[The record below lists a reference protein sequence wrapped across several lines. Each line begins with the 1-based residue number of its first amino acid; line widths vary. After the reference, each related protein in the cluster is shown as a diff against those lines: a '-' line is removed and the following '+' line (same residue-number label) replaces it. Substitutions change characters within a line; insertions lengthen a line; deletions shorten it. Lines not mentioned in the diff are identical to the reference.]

1 MNRTMG
7 ILATGCG
14 TTLDAALES
23 AVAQVKGAVADGWV
37 ITAME
42 FTKDAEIEADVV
54 ETGNVMGHPKVV
66 AAVYT
71 TVTVYTKFTVK
82 EHTS

>member
-1 MNRTMG
+1 MQF
-7 ILATGCG
+7 
-14 TTLDAALES
+14 TLHLH
-23 AVAQVKGAVADGWV
+23 GNGWV

-54 ETGNVMGHPKVV
+54 ETGNVMGHSEVV